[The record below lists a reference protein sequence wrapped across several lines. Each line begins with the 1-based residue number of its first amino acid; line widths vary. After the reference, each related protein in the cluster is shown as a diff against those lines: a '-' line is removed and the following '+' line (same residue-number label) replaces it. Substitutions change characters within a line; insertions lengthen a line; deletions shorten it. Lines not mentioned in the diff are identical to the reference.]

1 MQLHPMFITTL
12 ITEHDRTLRE
22 RAAEASVQAARR
34 PSGPPRP
41 LDPLIQGLRRVL
53 EHGLRPRRAR

>member
-22 RAAEASVQAARR
+22 RAEKHRS
-34 PSGPPRP
+34 
-41 LDPLIQGLRRVL
+41 
-53 EHGLRPRRAR
+53 RPRRDRPARRAPWIH